1 MEGSEFHF
9 MKSVS
14 VIFSV
19 PYQAYDLRE
28 FVRALHQI
36 SLGSLYFHMFE
47 AKLRLGRGQNDFST
61 WFDKSLGEPELAAE
75 VAHIDPYSYTLEGLK
90 LTLIQIL
97 EKHIK

>member
-1 MEGSEFHF
+1 MTLRDKYVSIIEDYLASGKRERSAMEGSEFHF

-19 PYQAYDLRE
+19 PYEASDIRE

-61 WFDKSLGEPELAAE
+61 WFDKSLGE
-75 VAHIDPYSYTLEGLK
+75 T
-90 LTLIQIL
+90 
-97 EKHIK
+97 